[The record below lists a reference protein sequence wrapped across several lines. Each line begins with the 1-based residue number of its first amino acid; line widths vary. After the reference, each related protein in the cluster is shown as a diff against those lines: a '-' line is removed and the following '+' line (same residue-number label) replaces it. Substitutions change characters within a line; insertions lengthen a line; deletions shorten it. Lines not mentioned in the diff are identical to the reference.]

1 MQYNEDWRRRMR
13 PTRDAP
19 SRLAT
24 APTGYGHAWRLHAD
38 SYDEALTVPVAD
50 GYGGNPGAEVSCLAD
65 RPTSEQETVQTPLV
79 LYLGG

>member
-1 MQYNEDWRRRMR
+1 MQYNKDWRRRMR

-38 SYDEALTVPVAD
+38 SYDEVLNVPYADPVA
-50 GYGGNPGAEVSCLAD
+50 GRARWGGGSG
-65 RPTSEQETVQTPLV
+65 
-79 LYLGG
+79 LGRRR